1 MNQPQID
8 VAYIARLAS
17 LHLTDEEVER
27 FSADLNKVLSYVDQ
41 LQSYDVEGIEPMYHP
56 LPTMDVMRKDVVLP
70 GLSTEEALANAP
82 QKASEQIRVPKVVES
97 A

>member
-17 LHLTDEEVER
+17 LHLTEEEVDR
-27 FSADLNKVLSYVDQ
+27 FSDDLNKVLNYVTQ
-41 LQSYDVEGIEPMYHP
+41 LQSYDVTGVEPMYHP
-56 LPTMDVMRKDVVLP
+56 LPAIDVMREDAILS
-70 GLSTEEALANAP
+70 GLNTEEALANAP
-82 QKASEQIRVPKVVES
+82 QQAMEQIRVPKVVES